1 MAKRKTTKRKVRKPR
16 PADKIIAGLNEAL
29 ARTKAGEWKVGETL
43 RIRLPNDYIVKDN
56 VNHPSHY
63 GGADNP
69 YEAIKVL
76 ENRMTKEEVIGF
88 LKASVYTYND
98 RAKYKGNELE
108 DYEKALWYQN
118 RLVNFMKNG
127 S

>member
-1 MAKRKTTKRKVRKPR
+1 MKKPK
-16 PADKIIAGLNEAL
+16 PKNKI
-29 ARTKAGEWKVGETL
+29 
-43 RIRLPNDYIVKDN
+43 DN

-76 ENRMTKEEVIGF
+76 EARMTKEEVIGF

-98 RAKYKGNELE
+98 RAKHKGNELE
-108 DYEKALWYQN
+108 DYKKGLWYQQ
-118 RLVNFMKNG
+118 RLVDFMKKG
-127 S
+127 